1 MDTKSQQLMMDIWC
15 DKDISPYVEKLKEYV
30 DKHFSVVLKQ
40 GYKFEPQGET
50 VVYVLSESHFALH
63 TYPENNYITLDIYI
77 CNLSIDLTKTK
88 NDIESICDPKKVN
101 FKIIKRGFEEGIDE

>member
-15 DKDISPYVEKLKEYV
+15 DTDISPYVEKLKEYV
-30 DKHFSVVLKQ
+30 DKNFSVVMRQ

-63 TYPENNYITLDIYI
+63 TYPENKYLTLDIYI
-77 CNLSIDLTKTK
+77 CNLNIDLKKTQE
-88 NDIESICDPKKVN
+88 DIKEICNPKKFN
-101 FKIIKRGFEEGIDE
+101 YKIIKRGFEEGINE